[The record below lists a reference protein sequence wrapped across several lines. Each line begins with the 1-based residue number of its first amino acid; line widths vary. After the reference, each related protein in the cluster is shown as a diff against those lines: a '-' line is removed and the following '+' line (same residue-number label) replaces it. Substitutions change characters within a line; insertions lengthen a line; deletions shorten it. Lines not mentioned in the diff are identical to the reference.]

1 MNAMKAKY
9 LMITSWDDHWDKK
22 KRTHYSTSMFREG
35 MRKELIE
42 NNATTIFIRVNKK
55 TNKVEKAWI
64 GTVFDFDDKGKK
76 IDFSVNIEK
85 EIHVDTIPK
94 EFQEKPDG
102 WYFIGEREIFIGER
116 EIFIGEREILEE
128 NLPSE
133 HLLFYPPFFYI
144 LIETRDWKIFE
155 DYTYYLLKL
164 IGINEI
170 YKFEKQRGEA
180 DGFFKIQNLAVI
192 YDTTLDEDFEKNKIT
207 QINNYVNQLRTNP
220 FIIPGTNKQIEIDQC
235 RREVWIITRGQSRI
249 VMQRGDVYVME
260 ISIHTLFK
268 IFYLRLKKINNDRE
282 LEEILRSIEK

>member
-9 LMITSWDDHWDKK
+9 LMITRWDDHWDKI
-22 KRTHYSTSMFREG
+22 KRTYYSTSMFREG

-42 NNATTIFIRVNKK
+42 NNATTIFIKVNKK
-55 TNKVEKAWI
+55 TNKAEKAWI
-64 GTVFDFDDKGKK
+64 GTVSDFDDKGEK
-76 IDFSVNIEK
+76 IYFSVNIEK

-102 WYFIGEREIFIGER
+102 WYFIGER

-170 YKFEKQRGEA
+170 YKFENQKGEA

-192 YDTTLDEDFEKNKIT
+192 YDATLDVDFEKNKKT
-207 QINNYVNQLRTNP
+207 QIENYVNQLQKNP
-220 FIIPGTNKQIEIDQC
+220 FTIPGKNIEIPINQC
-235 RREVWIITRGQSRI
+235 TKEVWIITRGEKSKIIRI
-249 VMQRGDVYVME
+249 KDDIYVKE
-260 ISIHTLFK
+260 VSIYTLFD
-268 IFYLRLKKINNDRE
+268 IFDLRLKKINNERE
-282 LEEILRSIEK
+282 LEEILRSIGK